1 MRRVSGEFGL
11 HCSVHNRFITMEG
24 TTIRP
29 TAGQFSF
36 SHLNAVHTW
45 ERFRIVKVE
54 DAPTH
59 VEANKESWAYEA

>member
-1 MRRVSGEFGL
+1 
-11 HCSVHNRFITMEG
+11 MEG